1 MCSHKLTAGTL
12 VLPTSQDICEDY
24 LFFKGEGLNSAELG
38 GVMRKPAGGGERG
51 APTWRSKKGV
61 GPSLHH
67 SQTSSKSLVS
77 PSLNFRDQGRS
88 EKRLDGGLSP

>member
-1 MCSHKLTAGTL
+1 MG
-12 VLPTSQDICEDY
+12 
-24 LFFKGEGLNSAELG
+24 
-38 GVMRKPAGGGERG
+38 KPAGGGERG

>member
-1 MCSHKLTAGTL
+1 MGHLFYL
-12 VLPTSQDICEDY
+12 LLRIFVRIIC
-24 LFFKGEGLNSAELG
+24 FSRGEFNTAELG
-38 GVMRKPAGGGERG
+38 GVMGKPAGGGERG

-88 EKRLDGGLSP
+88 EKRLDGDLSP